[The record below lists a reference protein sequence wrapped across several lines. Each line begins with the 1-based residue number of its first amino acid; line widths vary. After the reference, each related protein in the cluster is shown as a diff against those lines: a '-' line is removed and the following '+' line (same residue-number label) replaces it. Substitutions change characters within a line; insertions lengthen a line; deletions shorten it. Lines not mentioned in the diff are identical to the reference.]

1 MNVRRFNIDDGKQPL
16 CKFGPGG
23 DYVYNWPGENDA
35 LTTAGRNSLG
45 RVLSALAQ
53 IIGATINCELLSEF
67 QSASAAEIKDA
78 VKGKLPK
85 EKTESANK
93 KPRKPHYSATIRGA
107 KENTTFPA
115 QPMLFADNGRT
126 CRRVRHK
133 QTHRVRAHRRTSRKR
148 ATCEIKGQGTLF
160 EINGPGQSAA

>member
-1 MNVRRFNIDDGKQPL
+1 MNVKRFNIDDGKQPL

-23 DYVYNWPGENDA
+23 EYVYNWPGENDA
-35 LTTAGRNSLG
+35 LATAGKNPLG
-45 RVLSALAQ
+45 RILSALAQ

-67 QSASAAEIKDA
+67 QSAADAEIKNA

-93 KPRKPHYSATIRGA
+93 KPPKPNYSTTIRGA
-107 KENTTFPA
+107 KANKTFPA

-126 CRRVRHK
+126 GRRVRNK
-133 QTHRVRAHRRTSRKR
+133 PANRLRAHRRTSRKK
-148 ATCEIKGQGTLF
+148 AACKIKGQGTLF
-160 EINGPGQSAA
+160 EINGTSQSAA

>member
-23 DYVYNWPGENDA
+23 DYVYNWPGENAA
-35 LTTAGRNSLG
+35 LTTSGRNSLG
-45 RVLSALAQ
+45 RVLGALAQ

-67 QSASAAEIKDA
+67 QNAAAAEIEDA
-78 VKGKLPK
+78 DKGQLPK
-85 EKTESANK
+85 EKTESAN
-93 KPRKPHYSATIRGA
+93 RKPPEPNYSATIRGA
-107 KENTTFPA
+107 KENKTFPT
-115 QPMLFADNGRT
+115 QPMLFADNGRA

-133 QTHRVRAHRRTSRKR
+133 QTHRLRAHRRTSRKKTAR
-148 ATCEIKGQGTLF
+148 QIKGQGTLF

>member
-53 IIGATINCELLSEF
+53 IIGATINCELLSEL
-67 QSASAAEIKDA
+67 QSDADAEIKNA

-93 KPRKPHYSATIRGA
+93 KPPKPNYSATIRGA
-107 KENTTFPA
+107 KENKTFPA

-133 QTHRVRAHRRTSRKR
+133 QTHRVRAHRRTPRKR
-148 ATCEIKGQGTLF
+148 ATDKIKGQGTLF